1 MLKSRGS
8 NGYPRSDRA
17 RQALDLYCE
26 KNISLADAYNAC
38 LMLARGEPE
47 VYTYDTDFD
56 KIEGIVRLEP

>member
-1 MLKSRGS
+1 MFG
-8 NGYPRSDRA
+8 
-17 RQALDLYCE
+17 QALDLYCE

-38 LMLARGEPE
+38 LTLARGEPE